1 MPDIALWDSK
11 GSVLTSWLQRIKFG
25 QIGHDTFL
33 ELLLFKKLPVSAFGR
48 QVIDLNGSKT
58 NKSLHF
64 QQSCCQNAGS
74 GEFEHALDQ
83 KLRLSY

>member
-11 GSVLTSWLQRIKFG
+11 GSVLTSWLQRIKFD

-33 ELLLFKKLPVSAFGR
+33 KLLLFKKLPVSAFGR

-58 NKSLHF
+58 NKLIKVRIFSNRAARMRVQGSL
-64 QQSCCQNAGS
+64 NM
-74 GEFEHALDQ
+74 L
-83 KLRLSY
+83 

>member
-33 ELLLFKKLPVSAFGR
+33 ELLLFKKLPVSAF
-48 QVIDLNGSKT
+48 DLGV
-58 NKSLHF
+58 
-64 QQSCCQNAGS
+64 G
-74 GEFEHALDQ
+74 
-83 KLRLSY
+83 